1 MPGKPGGRKRGGV
14 NEGGTMDP
22 TRKTEKKIITD
33 RQARALL
40 DLMRVFYENP
50 KNRAA
55 YEAWKK
61 AREARGVG

>member
-1 MPGKPGGRKRGGV
+1 MPTV
-14 NEGGTMDP
+14 ENE
-22 TRKTEKKIITD
+22 RKIITD

-55 YEAWKK
+55 YEQWKA
-61 AREARGVG
+61 ARVTQNAERGDAK

>member
-1 MPGKPGGRKRGGV
+1 
-14 NEGGTMDP
+14 MDP

-33 RQARALL
+33 RQAREVL

-61 AREARGVG
+61 AREARGAG

>member
-1 MPGKPGGRKRGGV
+1 MPTAE
-14 NEGGTMDP
+14 NE
-22 TRKTEKKIITD
+22 RKIITD
-33 RQARALL
+33 RQARSLL

-61 AREARGVG
+61 AREARGGG

>member
-1 MPGKPGGRKRGGV
+1 MPTAESER
-14 NEGGTMDP
+14 
-22 TRKTEKKIITD
+22 KIITD

-40 DLMRVFYENP
+40 DLMRVFYKNP

-61 AREARGVG
+61 AREATPGKPGGREEEQP